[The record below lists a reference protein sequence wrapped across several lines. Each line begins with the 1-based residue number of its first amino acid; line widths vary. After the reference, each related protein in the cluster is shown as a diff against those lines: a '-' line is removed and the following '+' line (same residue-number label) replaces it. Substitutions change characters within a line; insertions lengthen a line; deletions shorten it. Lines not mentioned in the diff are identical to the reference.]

1 MLVKTDTFNDT
12 TDEPNETFTLS
23 GTLTSNGAPYSDSGI
38 ATIIDNDTPTITV
51 GDPANNGIGDITVPE
66 GDDAIFGVNLTGV
79 AVGGTLTLTM
89 AQSGVNPATEGT
101 DYKVTTFQYSL
112 DNGTTW
118 NNATEGT
125 AFAVNPGDSQVLVK
139 TDTFNDTTDEPNET
153 FTLSGTLTSNG
164 APYSDSGI
172 ATIIDND
179 TPTITVGDPANNGI
193 GDITVPEGD
202 DAIFGVNLTGV
213 AVGGTLTLTMAQS
226 GVNPATEGTDYKV
239 TTFQY
244 SLDNGTTWNNATEGT
259 AFAVNPGDSQ
269 VLVKTDTFNDTTDEP
284 NETFTLSGTLTSNG
298 APLQRQRHRDDHR
311 QRHADHHG
319 GRPGQQR
326 DWRHHG
332 TGR

>member
-112 DNGTTW
+112 DNGTT
-118 NNATEGT
+118 
-125 AFAVNPGDSQVLVK
+125 
-139 TDTFNDTTDEPNET
+139 
-153 FTLSGTLTSNG
+153 
-164 APYSDSGI
+164 
-172 ATIIDND
+172 
-179 TPTITVGDPANNGI
+179 
-193 GDITVPEGD
+193 
-202 DAIFGVNLTGV
+202 
-213 AVGGTLTLTMAQS
+213 
-226 GVNPATEGTDYKV
+226 
-239 TTFQY
+239 
-244 SLDNGTTWNNATEGT
+244 GTTPRKARRSRSTGRQ
-259 AFAVNPGDSQ
+259 PGAGEDRHLQ
-269 VLVKTDTFNDTTDEP
+269 RHDGRAERDLHAERHADQQWR
-284 NETFTLSGTLTSNG
+284 
-298 APLQRQRHRDDHR
+298 ALQRQRHRDDHR

>member
-1 MLVKTDTFNDT
+1 MLVKTDTVNDT

-112 DNGTTW
+112 DNGTTL
-118 NNATEGT
+118 EQRHGRHG
-125 AFAVNPGDSQVLVK
+125 VRGQPRRQPVLVK

-193 GDITVPEGD
+193 GDIT
-202 DAIFGVNLTGV
+202 AW
-213 AVGGTLTLTMAQS
+213 
-226 GVNPATEGTDYKV
+226 KV
-239 TTFQY
+239 TTR
-244 SLDNGTTWNNATEGT
+244 SLAST
-259 AFAVNPGDSQ
+259 
-269 VLVKTDTFNDTTDEP
+269 
-284 NETFTLSGTLTSNG
+284 
-298 APLQRQRHRDDHR
+298 
-311 QRHADHHG
+311 
-319 GRPGQQR
+319 
-326 DWRHHG
+326 
-332 TGR
+332 